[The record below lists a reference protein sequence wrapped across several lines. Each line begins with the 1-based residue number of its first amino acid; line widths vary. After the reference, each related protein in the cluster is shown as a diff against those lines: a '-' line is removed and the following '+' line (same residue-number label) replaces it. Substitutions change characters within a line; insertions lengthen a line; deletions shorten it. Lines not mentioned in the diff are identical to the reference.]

1 MLGLILFWSAVG
13 VLVYQYVGYPLA
25 LSALARLRGRRD
37 SVAVDGPG
45 STPSVSLVISA
56 YDEEEVIE
64 RKLENALSLDYP
76 RDLLEIVVASDG
88 SRDRTEEIVRGFADR
103 GVVLHAFRPNRG
115 KNLVL
120 NDVLPLLRG
129 DVVVFTDANGQYR
142 PDAIRHL
149 VRPFADFRV
158 GSVCGELVYK
168 NFNDNAIA
176 EGYNRYWE
184 LDQMQKRLES
194 RLGSLLGANGSI
206 FAVRRSLCRPIAND
220 VCNDMVQPIWVA
232 AAGHLCLYEPR
243 ALSHEAGSRD
253 LGDELKR
260 RSRIIGRG
268 IRGIQLVWPEIVERR
283 AWLVGWELLS
293 RKGLRY
299 LTPLWLAMILV
310 GSALAP
316 GILYRLAFLG
326 QIAIYACVPLGFL
339 LRGGPLMRVISPATY
354 FGIGSLAA
362 VLGWWKILT
371 GSELGKWQTAQRPFE
386 TGTTGTRGE
395 VGPR

>member
-1 MLGLILFWSAVG
+1 MLGLILFWTAIAV
-13 VLVYQYVGYPLA
+13 LAYQYVGYPLA
-25 LSALARLRGRRD
+25 LAALARLRGPRD
-37 SVAVDGPG
+37 AVNTAGGDIA
-45 STPSVSLVISA
+45 PSVSLVISA
-56 YDEEEVIE
+56 YDEEEVIG
-64 RKLENALSLDYP
+64 RKLENALALDYP
-76 RDLLEIVVASDG
+76 RERLEIVVASDG
-88 SRDRTEEIVRGFADR
+88 SRDRTEAIAREFADR

-115 KNLVL
+115 KNMVL

-149 VRPFADFRV
+149 VRPFADPDV

-232 AAGHLCLYEPR
+232 AAGHRCLYEPR

-268 IRGIQLVWPEIVERR
+268 IRGIQLVWPEIVRRR
-283 AWLVGWELLS
+283 AWTVGWELLS

-316 GILYRLAFLG
+316 GFLYKLAFVL
-326 QIAIYACVPLGFL
+326 QLLVYACVPLGFL
-339 LRGGPLMRVISPATY
+339 LRGGPLMRAISPATY

-362 VLGWWKILT
+362 LLGWWKILT
-371 GSELGKWQTAQRPFE
+371 GSELGKWQTADRPFE
-386 TGTTGTRGE
+386 SETPGPAGE
-395 VGPR
+395 ASPP